1 MRFWLNRDRMT
12 LRFTTILRVFT
23 SCRMIHG
30 PLLLPKSLRACPKQP
45 AANDTLGWILV
56 KQGKF
61 NEGLAYLRQ
70 AHALEFQQPEVR
82 YHLAVALYGLGR
94 NEEAKQELEA
104 ALATDKPFKEA
115 EEARK
120 LLAQIGSSQ

>member
-1 MRFWLNRDRMT
+1 MRWSFSNR
-12 LRFTTILRVFT
+12 RFVI
-23 SCRMIHG
+23 I
-30 PLLLPKSLRACPKQP
+30 SLSS
-45 AANDTLGWILV
+45 
-56 KQGKF
+56 
-61 NEGLAYLRQ
+61 
-70 AHALEFQQPEVR
+70 
-82 YHLAVALYGLGR
+82 LYGLGR